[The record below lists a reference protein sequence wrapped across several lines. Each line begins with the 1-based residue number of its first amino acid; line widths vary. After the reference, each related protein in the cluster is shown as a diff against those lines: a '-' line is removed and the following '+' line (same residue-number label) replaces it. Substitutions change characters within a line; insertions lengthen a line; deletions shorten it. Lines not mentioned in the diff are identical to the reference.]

1 MERELMR
8 FCRNS
13 AKRKNA
19 GNNEDDKLDGSA
31 VPTDTLPTPEAMM
44 PVEEDWDSDGD

>member
-13 AKRKNA
+13 AKKKND
-19 GNNEDDKLDGSA
+19 GNNEDDEHDGSA
-31 VPTDTLPTPEAMM
+31 APTVTLPTAEAMM
-44 PVEEDWDSDGD
+44 PVEADWGSDGD